1 MTSTQGSSL
10 RNGYVDLLK
19 RAVTN
24 YLYLG
29 EERTFE
35 NFRCIKHYDVEN
47 SAWKIEELSRPAT
60 LLTKDQLD
68 LVEHAVVSVEQRGIP
83 GDFMEA
89 GVWRGGVIIFLRGLM
104 HAHDITDRMII
115 AADSFSGIPK
125 NTRAVNDPVDEWPD
139 RWEAGI
145 DEVKRNIA
153 RFGFLDERIRF
164 LVGYFETSLKEL
176 TDETFALIRLDSDSY
191 DSVETSLESLYP
203 RVSDGGIVIVD
214 DWHLPGCQM
223 AVRDYVQRTRIK
235 AEIRVHGGN
244 AWWVK
249 QTA

>member
-1 MTSTQGSSL
+1 MSGAMDSWS
-10 RNGYVDLLK
+10 RDKYIDLLK
-19 RAVTN
+19 RSVTN

-35 NFRCIKHYDVEN
+35 NFRCIKHYDVETG
-47 SAWKIEELSRPAT
+47 AWKIEELSRPTT
-60 LLTKDQLD
+60 LLTKSQLD

-89 GVWRGGVIIFLRGLM
+89 GIWRGGVIIFLRGLM
-104 HAHDITDRMII
+104 DAYGIEGRCII
-115 AADSFSGIPK
+115 AADSFEGIPR
-125 NTRAVNDPVDEWPD
+125 NIRAVNDPVDEWPD
-139 RWEAGI
+139 RWVAGVE
-145 DEVKRNIA
+145 EVKRNID

-176 TDETFALIRLDSDSY
+176 ADETFALIRLDSDSY
-191 DSVETSLESLYP
+191 DSVETSLNHLYP
-203 RVSDGGIVIVD
+203 RLSRGGIVIVD

-223 AVRDYVQRTRIK
+223 AVRDYLQRENVT

-244 AWWVK
+244 AWWIK
-249 QTA
+249 QHD